1 MADLAGRRLRYV
13 PLVAAAL
20 MSASAC
26 DALDPPDAQYGG
38 VCVDQATELRI
49 DDSRCGD
56 YDEEG
61 NGSGPGSYFMWI
73 STGSTQQ
80 VPAHGQKVPSS
91 IGSRTVPAGA
101 PVAKGLPAYGGPMTS
116 IQRGGFGA
124 KSATTG
130 GIGAKAGSGGS

>member
-1 MADLAGRRLRYV
+1 MPDLAGRSLRYV

-20 MSASAC
+20 LAAGC
-26 DALDPPDAQYGG
+26 DVLDPPDAQYGG
-38 VCVDQATELRI
+38 VCVDQVTEQRI

-56 YDEEG
+56 YDDEG
-61 NGSGPGSYFMWI
+61 NGSGSGSYFMWI
-73 STGSTQQ
+73 STSSGHQ
-80 VPAHGQKVPSS
+80 VPPYGQKVPAS

-101 PVAKGLPAYGGPMTS
+101 PVAKGLPASGGSMAA

-130 GIGAKAGSGGS
+130 GIGAKAGSSAS